1 MLCISVHFL
10 PLSFIASGPGSWT
23 HLWRSRLSFSCYRLH
38 SLLPTQAYIWGLL
51 VQKKQ
56 NKKANFLPFQ
66 KITCPS
72 KFGLKVFVQMSLTC
86 QRRITLFFLGYTEFK
101 INLCQILHG
110 YSSLLYDYII
120 LFGRALLKVI
130 LKVP

>member
-1 MLCISVHFL
+1 MHFCAL
-10 PLSFIASGPGSWT
+10 LTALIHCQWAWLMNSPLKDSSFFLILSFTFSASYPSLYLGSV
-23 HLWRSRLSFSCYRLH
+23 S
-38 SLLPTQAYIWGLL
+38 P
-51 VQKKQ
+51 KKQ
-56 NKKANFLPFQ
+56 NQKANFLPFQ
-66 KITCPS
+66 KITCPVHL
-72 KFGLKVFVQMSLTC
+72 KFGLKVFIQMSLTC